1 MLALLNEQQLEE
13 TAESYKQF
21 TLYQLQLEQRHRR
34 SSLFISDHPEEHWL
48 GILSSHF
55 DPGNAEWILEGLIEH
70 EEQLFILDDILESY
84 YEESEE
90 DYWDSYHKPTGS
102 RFEITEAAV
111 ARAKENDELSPDAL
125 AFLRYHDTYVPYGNS
140 PRYIYTAWLQNE
152 ELTAVISESY
162 EEYREYDQCNGV
174 ILHQSYNQLLI
185 ATGA

>member
-1 MLALLNEQQLEE
+1 MLALLNEQQLKE

-21 TLYQLQLEQRHRR
+21 TLYELQLEQRHRR

-48 GILSSHF
+48 RIMSSHF
-55 DPGNAEWILEGLIEH
+55 DPGNAQWILERLIDY
-70 EEQLFILDDILESY
+70 EEELFILDDILESY

-90 DYWDSYHKPTGS
+90 YYWDSYHKPTGS

-111 ARAKENDELSPDAL
+111 ARAKENGELSPDAL
-125 AFLRYHDTYVPYGNS
+125 AFLETHDPHST
-140 PRYIYTAWLQNE
+140 RYIYTAWLQHE

-162 EEYREYDQCNGV
+162 EDSREYEQSNGV

>member
-1 MLALLNEQQLEE
+1 MLALLNEQQLKE

-21 TLYQLQLEQRHRR
+21 TLYQLQLEQQHRR

-55 DPGNAEWILEGLIEH
+55 DPGNAQYILEGLIEN
-70 EEQLFILDDILESY
+70 EEQLFILDDILEWY
-84 YEESEE
+84 HEESEE

-111 ARAKENDELSPDAL
+111 ARAKDNGELSPDAL
-125 AFLRYHDTYVPYGNS
+125 AFLETHDPYQASRYRH
-140 PRYIYTAWLQNE
+140 IYTSWLHNE

-162 EEYREYDQCNGV
+162 EDSREYDQCNGV
-174 ILHQSYNQLLI
+174 ILHQSNNQLLI
-185 ATGA
+185 AAGA

>member
-55 DPGNAEWILEGLIEH
+55 DPGNAQWILERLIDY
-70 EEQLFILDDILESY
+70 EEELFILDDILESY

-90 DYWDSYHKPTGS
+90 YYWDSYHKPTGS

-125 AFLRYHDTYVPYGNS
+125 AFLETHDPHST
-140 PRYIYTAWLQNE
+140 RYIYTAWLQNE
-152 ELTAVISESY
+152 ELTAVISEAY
-162 EEYREYDQCNGV
+162 EDSREYDQCNGV
-174 ILHQSYNQLLI
+174 IVHQSYNQLLI